1 MSTLSRFFLCGCIV
15 ASAAF
20 TSLPAFAQQ
29 DVNARL
35 NRLENEIQTLSRALF
50 KGEMPPAG
58 EMAAMGQGGGADAA
72 GLEIRLQQIEM
83 EVRNLTG
90 RLEQQGYDQRTMQ
103 EKIERALADF
113 EMRITD
119 MEARA
124 AGAGNSS
131 GNVAPYR
138 GIDTEMQGSA
148 QFPANI
154 QPEERPPEDLP
165 AMRMTGP
172 DTADGA
178 PAAGQQLGTLSQ
190 SADGTL
196 SGVTG
201 SPADAYEQA
210 YALLRDKQYD
220 SAEKSFTDFLN
231 RYPNHDLAANAK
243 YWLGE
248 TFYVRGN
255 FERAARVFAEAYQLY
270 PKGPKGP
277 DNLLKLAL
285 SLNGMG
291 KKDDACLS
299 LKQLAREYPA
309 GSAPVLAR
317 AEREAENMGCK

>member
-1 MSTLSRFFLCGCIV
+1 MNTLSRFFLCGCV
-15 ASAAF
+15 LASV
-20 TSLPAFAQQ
+20 SLVPLPVFAQQ
-29 DVNARL
+29 DTNARL

-58 EMAAMGQGGGADAA
+58 EMTAMGQGGGADAA

-90 RLEQQGYDQRTMQ
+90 RLEQQGYEQRTLQ

-113 EMRITD
+113 EMRIAD
-119 MEARA
+119 MEARSG
-124 AGAGNSS
+124 GAGNSS

-138 GIDTEMQGSA
+138 GIDTQMQGKA
-148 QFPANI
+148 LFPANI
-154 QPEERPPEDLP
+154 QPEEYPADDVP

-172 DTADGA
+172 GVAEDA
-178 PAAGQQLGTLSQ
+178 PAAGQLGTLSK
-190 SADGTL
+190 SADGML
-196 SGVTG
+196 SGVSG

-210 YALLRDKQYD
+210 YALLRDKNYD
-220 SAEKSFTDFLN
+220 AAEKSFTDFLG
-231 RYPNHDLAANAK
+231 RYPSHDLAANAK

-317 AEREAENMGCK
+317 AEREAQNMGCQ

>member
-1 MSTLSRFFLCGCIV
+1 MNMFARSFIC
-15 ASAAF
+15 ASIYAFVAF
-20 TSLPAFAQQ
+20 TPSYAFAQQ

-50 KGEMPPAG
+50 KGEMPPADQ
-58 EMAAMGQGGGADAA
+58 MAAMGQEEGGPAS
-72 GLEIRLQQIEM
+72 LELRLQQLEM

-90 RLEQQGYDQRTMQ
+90 RLEQQGYEQRTLQ

-113 EMRITD
+113 EMRITNA
-119 MEARA
+119 EAQ
-124 AGAGNSS
+124 AGGSAGRSY

-138 GIDTEMQGSA
+138 GMDTQMQGRA

-154 QPEERPPEDLP
+154 QPEEYPAGGDVP

-172 DTADGA
+172 ESAPDG
-178 PAAGQQLGTLSQ
+178 QLGTLSQ
-190 SADGTL
+190 SVDGAL
-196 SGVTG
+196 SGIAG

-220 SAEKSFTDFLN
+220 AAEKSFADFLN
-231 RYPNHDLAANAK
+231 LYPNHDLAANAK

-255 FERAARVFAEAYQLY
+255 FERAARIFAEAYQLY

-277 DNLLKLAL
+277 DSLLKLAL

-299 LKQLAREYPA
+299 LKQLVQEYPA

-317 AEREAENMGCK
+317 AEREAQNIGCQ